1 MVVVVVVVTEERAGG
16 VEDVEKG
23 GASVDVKDVSVDG
36 IEGEMTVVVVEE
48 VILSDEEEKGV
59 EAEGVVLDSEGVA
72 WAGFDS
78 SHRPFLQQGDSR
90 KSNRQ
95 EETLSTTTTATGL
108 KTHAQFRYTTR
119 KVMQTA
125 HRAKMSWRLLL
136 PTALE
141 ARPGMVTLL
150 NLSTCSALQ
159 RNICR

>member
-1 MVVVVVVVTEERAGG
+1 MAVVVVTEEGAGG
-16 VEDVEKG
+16 VEDVERG
-23 GASVDVKDVSVDG
+23 GTSVDVKDVSVDG
-36 IEGEMTVVVVEE
+36 TEGEVTVVVVVVVVEE
-48 VILSDEEEKGV
+48 VILSDEDEKGV
-59 EAEGVVLDSEGVA
+59 EAEGVELDSGGVA

-125 HRAKMSWRLLL
+125 HRAKTSL
-136 PTALE
+136 
-141 ARPGMVTLL
+141 
-150 NLSTCSALQ
+150 
-159 RNICR
+159 ID